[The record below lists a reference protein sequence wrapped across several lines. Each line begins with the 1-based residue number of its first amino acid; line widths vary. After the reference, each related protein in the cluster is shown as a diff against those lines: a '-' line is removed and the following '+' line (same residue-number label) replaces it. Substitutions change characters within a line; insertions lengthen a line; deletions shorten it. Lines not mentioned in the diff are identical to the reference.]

1 AIGIDETGLHA
12 RHVDVRMVPPSN
24 LRHLLVTLRSSGHR
38 RIPTPRCAT
47 LCPTTVIVE
56 PRNGGRMDDLEAIK
70 QLKARY
76 MRTVDTKDWDGFR
89 NVFTKDAVWDMRSSG
104 AALLTGADE
113 IVRYNQKSLGDDMV
127 GIHQGHM
134 PEIELTSP
142 TTATGIWSS
151 EHMHRWPDGS
161 EL

>member
-1 AIGIDETGLHA
+1 
-12 RHVDVRMVPPSN
+12 
-24 LRHLLVTLRSSGHR
+24 
-38 RIPTPRCAT
+38 
-47 LCPTTVIVE
+47 
-56 PRNGGRMDDLEAIK
+56 MDDLEAIK

-89 NVFTKDAVWDMRSSG
+89 DVFTEDAVWDTTSAG
-104 AALLTGADE
+104 AAVVTGAQAIME
-113 IVRYNQKSLGDDMV
+113 YNQRALGDDMV

-151 EHMHRWPDGS
+151 EHMHRWPNGQELHGYGFYRETYEKVDGQWRIKTCVWD
-161 EL
+161 ELRADWFDPGESR